1 MPKAKS
7 KSHQEEEDNSNSE
20 WETVTRRRQS
30 RDKGCDRKLPPAS
43 GRDCDR
49 NPTNQPPEESAVTP
63 SKTTSLGGKRSW
75 ASDSDSDGQADPKR
89 TPTCHHDS
97 DLPLHSMPT
106 TSRDREEPLTSST
119 KHTPGSQLQL

>member
-30 RDKGCDRKLPPAS
+30 RDKGCDSKQPPAS
-43 GRDCDR
+43 GRDRDR

-63 SKTTSLGGKRSW
+63 SKTTTSLGGKRSW

-89 TPTCHHDS
+89 TPTN
-97 DLPLHSMPT
+97 LPP
-106 TSRDREEPLTSST
+106 
-119 KHTPGSQLQL
+119 